1 MEKQLNLKEKRRLH
15 RLIQQGGLIDMVGLN
30 TIDKPLLAGLLI
42 DCKNRLDFMTDQQKF
57 ELRNLGYLTMQERKG
72 KKYLE
77 TRLSG
82 YKLNNCNCLSF
93 LILSSMSIASVSI

>member
-1 MEKQLNLKEKRRLH
+1 MDKQLNLKEKQRLH
-15 RLIQQGGLIDMVGLN
+15 RLIQQGGLIDMVDLN
-30 TIDKPLLAGLLI
+30 AIDKPLLAGLLI

-77 TRLSG
+77 KAKARI
-82 YKLNNCNCLSF
+82 KPF
-93 LILSSMSIASVSI
+93 EFWKKQEVQPW

>member
-42 DCKNRLDFMTDQQKF
+42 DCKNKLDFITDQQKY

-77 TRLSG
+77 KAKTRI
-82 YKLNNCNCLSF
+82 KPF
-93 LILSSMSIASVSI
+93 EFWKKQEVQPW

>member
-42 DCKNRLDFMTDQQKF
+42 DCKNRLIFMTDQQKY
-57 ELRNLGYLTMQERKG
+57 ELRNSGYLTMQARKG

-77 TRLSG
+77 MAKS
-82 YKLNNCNCLSF
+82 KIKPFEFWKNQEVQ
-93 LILSSMSIASVSI
+93 IW

>member
-15 RLIQQGGLIDMVGLN
+15 RLIQQGGLIDMVGFN

-42 DCKNRLDFMTDQQKF
+42 DCKNRLDFMTDQQKY

-77 TRLSG
+77 KAKTRIKPFEFWKNPG
-82 YKLNNCNCLSF
+82 
-93 LILSSMSIASVSI
+93 VQTW